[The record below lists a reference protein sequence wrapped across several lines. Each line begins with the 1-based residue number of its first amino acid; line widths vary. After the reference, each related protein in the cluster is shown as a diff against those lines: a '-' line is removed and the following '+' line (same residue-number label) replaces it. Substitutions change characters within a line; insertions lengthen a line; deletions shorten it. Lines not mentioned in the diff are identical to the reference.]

1 MLFLGEKFLGRFSDG
16 SASTRVISEQVSHHP
31 PITACYVHNEEYG
44 IRAEG
49 YSRQEMTFN
58 GNINIRQT
66 GHAIL
71 HIDRYDEDYLIPL
84 PNVKV
89 KGFLTGTPYPE
100 LLGTYHI
107 IASSGFTAEVNFSES
122 GYFYGERNRFAASLY
137 RTADRSKKPIYTVS
151 GQWSGKFTFRDE
163 AAGRDI
169 ETYDANATRA
179 AALELPDI
187 EKQDPW
193 ESRKAWQK
201 VIEALKK
208 GDVQRTVTE
217 KSKLEEAQRLLR
229 KREASAGIVWQ
240 PALFTQKEDGHPVFQ
255 KLASSQGI
263 RLQADK
269 TGGIWQFNRS
279 GASSATKPYHGS
291 LTPFG

>member
-1 MLFLGEKFLGRFSDG
+1 M
-16 SASTRVISEQVSHHP
+16 Q
-31 PITACYVHNEEYG
+31 
-44 IRAEG
+44 AEG
-49 YSRQEMTFN
+49 YSRQEVTFN

-71 HIDRYDEDYLIPL
+71 HIDRYNEDYLIPL

-107 IASSGFTAEVNFSES
+107 ISSSGFTAEVNFSES
-122 GYFYGERNRFAASLY
+122 GYFYGERNRFAASIY
-137 RTADRSKKPIYTVS
+137 RTADSGKRGIYTAS

-163 AAGRDI
+163 KTGRHI
-169 ETYDANATRA
+169 ETCDVNATRP
-179 AALELPDI
+179 ALLNLPDM

-208 GDVQRTVTE
+208 GDVQSTITE

-229 KREASAGIVWQ
+229 KREASAGITWQ
-240 PALFTQKEDGHPVFQ
+240 PALFRQREDGHPVFHQ
-255 KLASSQGI
+255 LASSQGI

-269 TGGIWQFNRS
+269 TKGVWQFNRS
-279 GASSATKPYHGS
+279 GARSATKPYHGS